1 MSAVCFCAALA
12 LSTAARFSAEPAS
25 GVLCLAA
32 FSLLGIGWAVWLFLE
47 SD

>member
-12 LSTAARFSAEPAS
+12 LTTAACFSAEPAS

-32 FSLLGIGWAVWLFLE
+32 FSLIGVGWALWLFLDSE
-47 SD
+47 

>member
-1 MSAVCFCAALA
+1 MSAVCFCAATA
-12 LSTAARFSAEPAS
+12 LSAAAHFSAEPAS

-32 FSLLGIGWAVWLFLE
+32 FFFVGLGWAVWLFLE